1 MRTAARE
8 TLFKI
13 IFARQFNSDCG
24 ESFKSAMYKG
34 EKLNDDDISYC
45 EDILKI
51 VEEHKQEF
59 AEILDKHSRLFP
71 ESRLFPADRS
81 ILFIALAEIL
91 YFGKVPAAVSVNEA
105 ANIASKYS
113 SAKSA
118 SFLSG
123 ILAEIIR
130 ERGNV

>member
-13 IFARQFNSDCG
+13 IFASQFNSDCG
-24 ESFKSAMYKG
+24 ESFKSAMYNG
-34 EKLNDDDISYC
+34 EKLNSDDISYC
-45 EDILKI
+45 ESILKI
-51 VEEHKQEF
+51 VDEHKEEF
-59 AEILDKHSRLFP
+59 AEILDKRSRLFP

-91 YFGKVPAAVSVNEA
+91 YFGEVPAAVSVNEA

-118 SFLSG
+118 SFLNG

-130 ERGNV
+130 ERDNV

>member
-13 IFARQFNSDCG
+13 VFAGQFNSDCG

-34 EKLNDDDISYC
+34 EKLTDADISYC
-45 EDILKI
+45 ESILKI
-51 VEEHKQEF
+51 INEHKEEF
-59 AEILDKHSRLFP
+59 AKTLDSHSKLFP

-81 ILFIALAEIL
+81 ILFVALAEIL
-91 YFGKVPAAVSVNEA
+91 YFDEVPDAVSVNEA

-123 ILAEIIR
+123 ILSEIIR
-130 ERGNV
+130 EKGNV

>member
-13 IFARQFNSDCG
+13 EFANQFNNCSG
-24 ESFKSAMYKG
+24 EAFKSAMYKS
-34 EKLNDDDISYC
+34 EKLNNDDIAYC
-45 EDILKI
+45 ESILKI
-51 VEEHKQEF
+51 IDGHREEF

-91 YFGKVPAAVSVNEA
+91 YFDGVPAAVSVNEA

-130 ERGNV
+130 EKGNV